1 MAQHVNF
8 FNKGLNSDYQIVYQP
23 DGTYRYLKNCEL
35 ISQDGNNYAIKDC
48 LGNTVMFTINAPYSA
63 VIHSIKLNLHHS
75 LSFHFLIS

>member
-63 VIHSIKLNLHHS
+63 VYTFNQIEPTPLA
-75 LSFHFLIS
+75 FISR